1 MSIRLE
7 AIART
12 AKLFAFATLVP
23 LAIIFLFKLDADTVF
38 EIFMLSFIAWM
49 IWVVYQINL
58 SQVESERKVKELQER
73 RETMISGMI
82 KDPE

>member
-1 MSIRLE
+1 MGVRLE

-38 EIFMLSFIAWM
+38 EIFLLSFIAWM

-58 SQVESERKVKELQER
+58 SQVESEQKVKEIQER
-73 RETMISGMI
+73 RKTMISGMVSE
-82 KDPE
+82 D

>member
-1 MSIRLE
+1 MGVRLE

-58 SQVESERKVKELQER
+58 SQVESEQKVKEIQER
-73 RETMISGMI
+73 RKTMISGMVSE
-82 KDPE
+82 D

>member
-1 MSIRLE
+1 MGVRLE